1 MANGPRAKFR
11 RMTPT
16 QMAREMAEQPD
27 RLLALIGRAEEI
39 AEQVRAVVPSPF
51 RGVTVVARGSSDH
64 AAVYG
69 RYLLEAA
76 TGKPV
81 SLAAPS
87 LHTLYGIE
95 VDYEGQLVIA
105 VSQSGATPE
114 IVRTLHALQAGGAR
128 GLAIT
133 NDPRSE
139 LAHAA
144 GGVIE
149 LKVGEERAVPATK
162 TVTAQFMAFA
172 LIAAA
177 LGRVPF
183 TRDELD
189 AVPDATESIL
199 DDPEPTAA
207 AAEGLA
213 GTSQLIVVA
222 RGYLYAAALETALK
236 IKETCSLLADGYS
249 AADLRHGPIAAVT
262 RGFPVVALRA
272 RGPAFDDIFSLVE
285 ELRAREASV
294 LVIGA
299 DENADVSLPARVPE
313 PLQPIL
319 AVVRGQQLAHAL
331 AVRLGYDPDS
341 PEGLSKVTVT

>member
-1 MANGPRAKFR
+1 
-11 RMTPT
+11 
-16 QMAREMAEQPD
+16 MAREMAEQPD
-27 RLLALIGRAEEI
+27 RLRVLVGRRDDLAER
-39 AEQVRAVVPSPF
+39 VRAAAPSPI
-51 RGVTVVARGSSDH
+51 RGITIVARGSSDH

-76 TGKPV
+76 TGRPI

-95 VDYEGQLVIA
+95 VDYSGQLVIA

-114 IVRTLHALQAGGAR
+114 IVRTLRALQDAGGR

-139 LAHAA
+139 LANSAA
-144 GGVIE
+144 EVIDLE
-149 LKVGEERAVPATK
+149 MGEERAVPATK
-162 TVTAQFMAFA
+162 TVTAEFIAFA

-183 TRDELD
+183 TRGELD
-189 AVPDATESIL
+189 AVPDWTEAML
-199 DDPEPTAA
+199 DDPEPTVAA
-207 AAEGLA
+207 AKSLV
-213 GTSQLIVVA
+213 GTSPLIVVA

-236 IKETCSLLADGYS
+236 VKETCSLLADGYS

-272 RGPAFDDIFSLVE
+272 FGPAFDDVSSLVG
-285 ELRAREASV
+285 ELRAREARV
-294 LVIGA
+294 LVIGS
-299 DENADVSLPARVPE
+299 DDRADVPLPSRAPESLAPV
-313 PLQPIL
+313 IT
-319 AVVRGQQLAHAL
+319 VVRGQQLAHAL
-331 AVRLGYDPDS
+331 AIRLGYDPDN
-341 PEGLSKVTVT
+341 PEGLTKVTAT